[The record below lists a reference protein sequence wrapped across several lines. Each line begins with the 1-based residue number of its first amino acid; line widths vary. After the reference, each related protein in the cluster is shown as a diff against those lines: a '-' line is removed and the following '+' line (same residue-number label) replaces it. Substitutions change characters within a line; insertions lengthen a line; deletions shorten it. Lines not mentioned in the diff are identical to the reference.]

1 MKVSIEIPRV
11 RIPIELRID
20 GQTLCKVYPHS
31 ISSSSSI
38 LEYKVREYGTQKEY
52 NIIFDEDDF
61 SGYFKLVEVNRS
73 GTRVCCTTNIFP
85 LREIILTNDFSAP
98 LILLSKRLCSFRPID
113 HKDVLFVSKYR
124 NNSIK
129 TILQSEDVR
138 LFTIHGDSVQYPV
151 RVAFRN
157 LNENI
162 EIRWNPLRDI
172 PLKKG
177 YILQFKVEILI
188 RI

>member
-20 GQTLCKVYPHS
+20 EQTLCKVYPHS

-73 GTRVCCTTNIFP
+73 GTRVCCITSILP

-98 LILLSKRLCSFRPID
+98 FILLSKKLCSFRSID
-113 HKDVLFVSKYR
+113 HKDVLLVFKYR

-129 TILQSEDVR
+129 IILHSEDAR
-138 LFTIHGDSVQYPV
+138 LFTLHGDSVRYPV
-151 RVAFRN
+151 RLAFRN

-162 EIRWNPLRDI
+162 EIRCNPLQDI